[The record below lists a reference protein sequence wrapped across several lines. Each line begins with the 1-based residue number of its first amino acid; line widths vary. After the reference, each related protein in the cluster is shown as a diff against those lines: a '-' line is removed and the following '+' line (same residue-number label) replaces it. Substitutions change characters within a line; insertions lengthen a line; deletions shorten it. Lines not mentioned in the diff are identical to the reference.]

1 MDWNRIEG
9 KGQAK
14 ERWGRLT
21 DDDLDDKSRYFRL
34 AVLNYERANATR
46 NPKLK
51 AKFIEMAVRYRDL
64 ALEIDDA
71 ESRRG
76 YCVRKS

>member
-1 MDWNRIEG
+1 M
-9 KGQAK
+9 
-14 ERWGRLT
+14 RLT
-21 DDDLDDKSRYFRL
+21 DKSRYFRL
-34 AVLNYERANATR
+34 AVLNYERAKATE

-71 ESRRG
+71 EWRRG

>member
-1 MDWNRIEG
+1 M
-9 KGQAK
+9 
-14 ERWGRLT
+14 RLT
-21 DDDLDDKSRYFRL
+21 DKSRYFLL

>member
-1 MDWNRIEG
+1 M
-9 KGQAK
+9 
-14 ERWGRLT
+14 RLT
-21 DDDLDDKSRYFRL
+21 DKSRYFRL
-34 AVLNYERANATR
+34 AVLNYERANATE

-71 ESRRG
+71 ESRRAAVIASARAKHKKITFRPG
-76 YCVRKS
+76 PSPPRL

>member
-1 MDWNRIEG
+1 M
-9 KGQAK
+9 
-14 ERWGRLT
+14 RLT
-21 DDDLDDKSRYFRL
+21 DKSRYFRL

-51 AKFIEMAVRYRDL
+51 AKFREMAIRYRDL
-64 ALEIDDA
+64 ALEINDA